1 MASRTSS
8 LSHTEALY
16 IIDRL
21 IAERRI
27 SPAMVARIR
36 SEMASEIQQLEERLA
51 SLRGEPKGSAKRRS
65 ALSTSRQK
73 LSAETQASRRLQG
86 TYLNLI
92 RRVPTNQ
99 RGQFKQIARTKGRE
113 DAIKALRSFLD
124 R

>member
-8 LSHTEALY
+8 LSHAEALY
-16 IIDRL
+16 VIDRL

-51 SLRGEPKGSAKRRS
+51 SLRGEPKGPAKRRS
-65 ALSTSRQK
+65 ASSTSRQK

-99 RGQFKQIARTKGRE
+99 RGQFKQIARAKGRE